1 MQVEFYFVPQLCLT
15 SQHLAFTHA
24 FVNEHFLHQSLFLIQ
39 IVLVPISHPFSIL
52 HYMQYTQSPFAASL
66 SESACCFLF
75 LDSFEEC
82 KSYFFVICGDSSDVV
97 FVVRMGFWVQE
108 ERPWGPSG
116 ILITSYQKA
125 YSITIVYDCWPWC

>member
-1 MQVEFYFVPQLCLT
+1 MQVEFYFVPSFVLRVNILHSHT
-15 SQHLAFTHA
+15 HLLMNTFFTKA
-24 FVNEHFLHQSLFLIQ
+24 YSLFSLFQ
-39 IVLVPISHPFSIL
+39 FLSHILFLFYIICSIL
-52 HYMQYTQSPFAASL
+52 SLLLAASL
-66 SESACCFLF
+66 SESARCFLF

-108 ERPWGPSG
+108 ERPWRPSG